1 MDEKLLWKLDIRNSR
16 QHNTKQNKKK
26 IQTVGFKFID
36 VKDFVYLFF
45 KKDLASSIS

>member
-1 MDEKLLWKLDIRNSR
+1 METGYKKFQTT
-16 QHNTKQNKKK
+16 QHNKTKQKK

>member
-1 MDEKLLWKLDIRNSR
+1 METGYKKFQTT
-16 QHNTKQNKKK
+16 QHNKTKQNKKK